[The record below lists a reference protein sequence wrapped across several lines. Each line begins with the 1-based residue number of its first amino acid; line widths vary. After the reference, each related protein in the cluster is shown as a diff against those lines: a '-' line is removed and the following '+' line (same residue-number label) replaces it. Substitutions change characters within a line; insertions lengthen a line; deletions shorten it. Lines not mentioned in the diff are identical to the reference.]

1 MGVNGGIGRM
11 RKVIYLVE
19 GENEKVIV
27 DAIKGKYI
35 IAGKVNRFN
44 CLEKNVSN
52 LIRSMNQTECVIVLD
67 TDVLNDAQLKCLGNN
82 LKVFHKRGIKVV
94 LITQD
99 NNLEDE
105 LVRSLDITSILN
117 MYDVESLAK
126 HKRRVNKERDML
138 RKLESLNFNFEQ
150 FWNSDKLK
158 LDNVKLGKAPISK

>member
-1 MGVNGGIGRM
+1 M

-67 TDVLNDAQLKCLGNN
+67 TDVLDDAQLKCLKTN
-82 LKVFHKRGIKVV
+82 LKTFQKRGIKVI

-99 NNLEDE
+99 KNLEDE
-105 LVRSLDITSILN
+105 LVRAMNIKSILK
-117 MYDVESLAK
+117 MYNVESLSK
-126 HKRRVNKERDML
+126 HKAKINKERDML
-138 RKLESLNFNFEQ
+138 RKLESLDFDFEQ
-150 FWNSDKLK
+150 FWNSNNLN
-158 LDNVKLGKAPISK
+158 LDNVGIGKELISK